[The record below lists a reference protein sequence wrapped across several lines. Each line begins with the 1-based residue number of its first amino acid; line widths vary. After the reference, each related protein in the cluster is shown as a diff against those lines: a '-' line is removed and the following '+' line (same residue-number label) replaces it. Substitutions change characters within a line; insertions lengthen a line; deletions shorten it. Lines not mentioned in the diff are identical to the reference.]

1 MTSSNPSLILV
12 VDDDSRSRELMS
24 IILRADGHQ
33 VIVAGDPQEAIGLLA
48 TARPALS
55 LIDYVMPG
63 MNGVEFCRWVRLQA
77 EHAALRLVLLTGM
90 DSVELHA
97 EAQAAGAAAVVTKPF
112 DRLGLLARLNSLL
125 DLPTAR

>member
-33 VIVAGDPQEAIGLLA
+33 VIVAGGPQEAIGLLA
-48 TARPALS
+48 TARPSVALV
-55 LIDYVMPG
+55 DYVMPG

-90 DSVELHA
+90 DSLELQA

-112 DRLGLLARLNSLL
+112 DRRGLLARLNSLL

>member
-1 MTSSNPSLILV
+1 MTASHPSLILV

-24 IILRADGHQ
+24 IILRAAGHQ
-33 VIVAGDPQEAIGLLA
+33 VIVAADPQEAMALLA
-48 TARPALS
+48 TARPALA
-55 LIDYVMPG
+55 LVDYVMPG

-90 DSVELHA
+90 DSGELRA

-125 DLPTAR
+125 DPPTAR